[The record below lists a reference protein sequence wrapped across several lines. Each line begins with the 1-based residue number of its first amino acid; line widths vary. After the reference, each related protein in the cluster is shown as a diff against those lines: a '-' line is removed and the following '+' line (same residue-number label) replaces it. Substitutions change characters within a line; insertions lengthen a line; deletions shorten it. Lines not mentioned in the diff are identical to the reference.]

1 MAQGCGAFSRERND
15 DLQFFVSWPIQSA
28 LNKEFIMTTIN
39 TSSLSTYSSAFS
51 VGFKNDE
58 STKSD
63 ATTASVNLR
72 GNVYEEPKAAG
83 ASKSEGGGT
92 PREQAIKQLQEQIK
106 QTQKMLEQQ
115 QQQLAAAQSSKAPEQ
130 EKAAQVMA
138 IQQQISG
145 TMAQLGAQQASLM
158 ELMKGSVNTTA

>member
-1 MAQGCGAFSRERND
+1 
-15 DLQFFVSWPIQSA
+15 
-28 LNKEFIMTTIN
+28 MTTIN
-39 TSSLSTYSSAFS
+39 TSSLGAYSSAFT

-72 GNVYEEPKAAG
+72 GNVYQEPKAAG
-83 ASKSEGGGT
+83 AGKSGEAST
-92 PREQAIKQLQEQIK
+92 PREQMIKQLQEQIK

-115 QQQLAAAQSSKAPEQ
+115 QQQLAAVQSSKAPEQ
-130 EKAAQVMA
+130 EKAAQLMA

-145 TMAQLGAQQASLM
+145 TMAQLNTQQAALL
-158 ELMKGSVNTTA
+158 ELMKGSVSTTA

>member
-1 MAQGCGAFSRERND
+1 M
-15 DLQFFVSWPIQSA
+15 
-28 LNKEFIMTTIN
+28 
-39 TSSLSTYSSAFS
+39 
-51 VGFKNDE
+51 
-58 STKSD
+58 
-63 ATTASVNLR
+63 
-72 GNVYEEPKAAG
+72 
-83 ASKSEGGGT
+83 
-92 PREQAIKQLQEQIK
+92 QEQIK